1 MKKIIALLNIFIIY
15 CACVTQAL
23 TVFTIEGKYG
33 SNPDVPKDWV
43 QIEWSHA
50 VLDII
55 AMVNSYLRFWI
66 WFFCFLFMI
75 WNWYKLISA
84 NWDEKATGSAT
95 KALIWCAI
103 WIAICL
109 LAYVIVNIAVN
120 LFAK

>member
-1 MKKIIALLNIFIIY
+1 MKKYITLFITILLSIQSTFSVSLSTII
-15 CACVTQAL
+15 
-23 TVFTIEGKYG
+23 
-33 SNPDVPKDWV
+33 PDTWERIWISWDFS
-43 QIEWSHA
+43 I
-50 VLDII
+50 LDII

-84 NWDEKATGSAT
+84 NLDEKATGSAT
-95 KALIWCAI
+95 KALIWCTI